1 MLSIYNQIT
10 YAPLIALYFNGY
22 FYLPYQYLTDA
33 NVQSG
38 V

>member
-1 MLSIYNQIT
+1 MLSIYNPIV
-10 YAPLIALYFNGY
+10 YAPLIALYFSGC
-22 FYLPYQYLTDA
+22 FYLSHQYLTDA